1 MKTAVIVIIIINFA
15 INILVDSNILGYDA
29 VSLGK
34 WLLIL
39 QSNTA
44 MGLEPFK
51 MKMTPSFTMSGT
63 TY

>member
-1 MKTAVIVIIIINFA
+1 
-15 INILVDSNILGYDA
+15 
-29 VSLGK
+29 
-34 WLLIL
+34 L

-63 TY
+63 TYWVTQCHIPEDWNPQSDHCENIKTCLFMVAVL